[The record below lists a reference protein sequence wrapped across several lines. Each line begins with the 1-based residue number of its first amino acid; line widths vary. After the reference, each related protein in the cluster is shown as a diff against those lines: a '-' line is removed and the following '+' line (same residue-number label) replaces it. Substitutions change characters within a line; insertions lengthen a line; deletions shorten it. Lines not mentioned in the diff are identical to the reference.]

1 MKLFFQLTSDIKKI
15 FKNIFSFST
24 CWPCKICY
32 QNLADEALVD
42 VFIETFAI

>member
-1 MKLFFQLTSDIKKI
+1 MKSFFQLTSNMKKI
-15 FKNIFSFST
+15 FKKIFSFST

-42 VFIETFAI
+42 VFIETFAV